1 MTAMWS
7 DQKLGFLACAEHA
20 LALGGPGAGK
30 THVALVKAR
39 DEIRSGTLKPGQ
51 KILFLSFARPT
62 VARIIEK
69 ASQLISRK
77 DLQWLEVST
86 YHGFAWTILR
96 SHAYLLNGRMGVQL
110 LPPPEAAAHLTD
122 IDKNHHDAEKRRL
135 FEQEG
140 RLHFDLFASL
150 VSELLRRSGRLAAIF
165 SDSYPIVILDEFQD
179 TNSDEWALI
188 QQLGQRSRLIAL
200 ADPDQRI
207 YEFRGA
213 DPRRVGEFLEAFQAK
228 HFEFVGENHRSSGTD
243 ITTYGNDL
251 LTGVNKGKIY
261 QQVKV
266 TRYGFMNGRSLHFS
280 TKAAVCSALNR
291 LKNVPDKSIAILVPS
306 KRLMLEFSDYLSSAA
321 DGLPELNHDVAMDA
335 EPPALAAGVIAALLE
350 GGTAGDVASRMLGA
364 LHSHIRGR
372 RGGKPTPQAEL
383 DLAGALSDFMT
394 TGKVRGAKRQLIVSE
409 VQRISIERQ
418 HLQLTGD
425 PAEDWL
431 QLRGLLASSSADAL
445 KQVATDARYLR
456 LLHRGSVLRTNLGAL
471 WRAQGGYQGAEEAVR
486 NALMQEHFAAAQKDW
501 RGIHLMTIHKSKGK
515 EFDEVIIYDGMF
527 HRIARAP
534 HDAKAYAQDLLA
546 LRVGVTRAIRRTSI
560 LTPKRDPS
568 PFL

>member
-1 MTAMWS
+1 MTAVWS
-7 DQKLGFLACAEHA
+7 DQKLGFLACEAHA

-39 DEIRSGTLKPGQ
+39 DEIRSETLKPGQ

-69 ASQLISRK
+69 ASDLTSRE
-77 DLQWLEVST
+77 DMQWLEVST

-96 SHAYLLNGRMGVQL
+96 SHAYLLNGRLGVQL

-122 IDKNHHDAEKRRL
+122 IDKDHHDAEKQRL

-140 RLHFDLFASL
+140 RLHFDLFARL
-150 VSELLRRSGRLAAIF
+150 ASELLRRSGRLAAIF
-165 SDSYPIVILDEFQD
+165 SDAYPIVILDEFQD

-213 DPRRVGEFLEAFQAK
+213 DPRRVGEFLEVFQAK
-228 HFEFVGENHRSSGTD
+228 QFDFIGENHRSSGTD
-243 ITTYGNDL
+243 IATYGNDL
-251 LTGVNKGKIY
+251 LSGANKGKTY
-261 QQVKV
+261 QHVKV

-280 TKAAVCSALNR
+280 AKAAVCAALNR
-291 LKNVPDKSIAILVPS
+291 LKSVPDKSIAVLVPS
-306 KRLMLEFSDYLSSAA
+306 KRLMLEFSDYLSSAT
-321 DGLPELNHDVAMDA
+321 DGLPALRHDVAMDA
-335 EPPALAAGVIAALLE
+335 EPPALAAGVIATLME
-350 GGTAGDVASRMLGA
+350 GGTAADVASRMLGA

-383 DLAGALSDFMT
+383 DLAGALSGFMT
-394 TGKVRGAKRQLIVSE
+394 TGKVRGAKRQLIVRE
-409 VQRISIERQ
+409 VQRIAKERQ
-418 HLQLTGD
+418 QLQLTGD
-425 PAEDWL
+425 SEEDWL
-431 QLRGLLASSSADAL
+431 HLRGLLASSSADAL

-456 LLHRGSVLRTNLGAL
+456 LLHRGSVLRTNLSAL
-471 WRAQGGYQGAEEAVR
+471 WRAHGGYQGAEEAVR
-486 NALMQEHFAAAQKDW
+486 SALMQEHFAAAQKDW

-527 HRIARAP
+527 QRIARAP
-534 HDAKAYAQDLLA
+534 ADPKACAQDLLA
-546 LRVGVTRAIRRTSI
+546 LRVAVTRAIRRSSI
-560 LTPKRDPS
+560 LTPKRDPC